1 VANIVVVSRKDG
13 KIRASMDYKDLNK
26 ASSKDDFPLPHI
38 DVLVNNAT
46 KSTMYSFMD
55 ELSGYNQIRL
65 TKENKEKTTF
75 FTYWGTF
82 CYKVM
87 SYGLKNV

>member
-26 ASSKDDFPLPHI
+26 ASSKDGFPLPHI
-38 DVLVNNAT
+38 NVLVNNAT
-46 KSTMYSFMD
+46 KSAVYSFMD
-55 ELSGYNQIRL
+55 ELSGYNQIRK
-65 TKENKEKTTF
+65 TKENKEKTNF
-75 FTYWGTF
+75 FAYWGTF

-87 SYGLKNV
+87 PYGLKNV

>member
-1 VANIVVVSRKDG
+1 MANIVVVSRKDG

-26 ASSKDDFPLPHI
+26 ASSKDDFSLPYI
-38 DVLVNNAT
+38 NVLVNNAM

-75 FTYWGTF
+75 FTY
-82 CYKVM
+82 
-87 SYGLKNV
+87 

>member
-1 VANIVVVSRKDG
+1 MANIVVVSRKDG

-26 ASSKDDFPLPHI
+26 ASSKDDFPLPYI
-38 DVLVNNAT
+38 NVLVNNAM

-75 FTYWGTF
+75 FTY
-82 CYKVM
+82 
-87 SYGLKNV
+87 